1 MANNNY
7 SITFKSLRA
16 EAGSSPYVVNI
27 GGGTGAAI
35 PLKGGAQPFFTQEDG
50 SDDLFIPVRT
60 QSGYLR
66 IVDDGYAA
74 DGVTPFDWK
83 DMIPETDTSR
93 PVTLTRGGTVMWQG
107 FMQAQDFGS
116 QLYGNPQEREFPIQC
131 PLSVTEGS
139 DINYTQKEIRNF
151 AYLLQQILSVIPSEC
166 RPSNIMV
173 QGGAD
178 ARTFLMKQIDWQ
190 NFSDEDGN
198 GGMTA
203 RFTMYQCLEDMCRYW
218 GWTARTSGDTLWLIR
233 GARALDGFLS
243 LSSSSL
249 DTLASGTSAGSIVSA
264 PSVKQLSGDIFAST
278 YQQELLMRGV
288 YKATVRAD
296 GNAADSSL
304 VALYPQSVI
313 KQMQAGTDY
322 TESWTGQGG
331 ITIDHTVTYTGDI
344 TSFSTDLLV
353 GSASGGSFNMMT
365 VNDGNDN
372 AARPVV
378 RIRQNYTGAA
388 LVSFETVYEHSLCEG
403 YVEIFGI
410 VYKFGN
416 KYDNSGAKVANQK
429 HMWVRV
435 GVGKDR
441 QHALWATPGI
451 GGRATWSSAQ
461 TAFQVII
468 GNNDS
473 LLTRLQLPQS
483 AYGLLFVDLL
493 GSEDFNP
500 FPPPTPWSDHTFEI
514 ADFSVSVQRD
524 TMYLDLTTGFFGRR
538 MQRELSDNRTY
549 TSTNVNKNRDEWSTD
564 CIFAC
569 DNDMTFGFGVILDED
584 GTPMK
589 GVATGGIVGVL
600 LQPEQMLADAV
611 AGYWHTS
618 KTKLDMEL
626 RYENVGAITPQ
637 DSVQVAGVTGYV
649 ISIGHEWRDD
659 IIKVTTLEW

>member
-1 MANNNY
+1 MPNNY

-16 EAGSSPYVVNI
+16 GTTYVVNI

-35 PLKGGAQPFFTQEDG
+35 PLKGGAQPFTTQEDG

-66 IVDDGYAA
+66 IVDDGLDANGNA
-74 DGVTPFDWK
+74 FDWK
-83 DMIPETDTSR
+83 DLVPETDTSR
-93 PVTLTRGGTVMWQG
+93 PVTLTAGGTTLWQG

-116 QLYGNPQEREFPIQC
+116 LLYGNPQEREFPIQC
-131 PLSVTEGS
+131 SLSVTEGS

-166 RPSNIMV
+166 RPSNIMA

-190 NFSDEDGN
+190 NFSTGDGN

-218 GWTARTSGDTLWLIR
+218 GWTARTSGNTLWLIR
-233 GARALDGFLS
+233 GAYALDGFLS
-243 LSSSSL
+243 LSSSAL
-249 DTLASGTSAGSIVSA
+249 DTLAGGTSAGSIVSA
-264 PSVKQLSGDIFAST
+264 PSVKQLSGDIFASD

-288 YKATVRAD
+288 YKATVKAD
-296 GNAADSSL
+296 GNAADPSL

-313 KQMQAGTDY
+313 KQMQSGTDY
-322 TESWTGQGG
+322 TESWTGQDG
-331 ITIDHTVTYTGDI
+331 IVIDHTVTYTGDI

-353 GSASGGSFNMMT
+353 GSASGGSFNLMT
-365 VNDGNDN
+365 VNDGKDN

-403 YVEIFGI
+403 YVEISGI

-416 KYDNSGAKVANQK
+416 KYDNSGASTANQK

-441 QHALWATPGI
+441 QHAVWGTPDAL
-451 GGRATWSSAQ
+451 GRATWGSAQ
-461 TAFQVII
+461 TAFQVVI

-473 LLTRLQLPQS
+473 LLIRLQLPQS

-514 ADFSVSVQRD
+514 ADFAVSVQRD
-524 TMYLDLTTGFFGRR
+524 TMYLDLTTGFFGRW
-538 MQRELSDNRTY
+538 MERELSDNRTY

-569 DNDMTFGFGVILDED
+569 DNDMAFGYGVILDED
-584 GTPMK
+584 GSPMK

-600 LQPEQMLADAV
+600 LHPEQMLADAV

-637 DSVQVAGVTGYV
+637 DIVQVAGVTGYA

-659 IIKVTTLEW
+659 LMRVTTLEW

>member
-1 MANNNY
+1 MPNNY

-16 EAGSSPYVVNI
+16 GTTYVVNI

-35 PLKGGAQPFFTQEDG
+35 PLKGGAQPFTTQEDG
-50 SDDLFIPVRT
+50 SDDLFTPVRT

-66 IVDDGYAA
+66 IVDDGLDANGNA
-74 DGVTPFDWK
+74 FDWK
-83 DMIPETDTSR
+83 DLVPETDTSR
-93 PVTLTRGGTVMWQG
+93 PVTLTAGGTTLWKG

-116 QLYGNPQEREFPIQC
+116 ILYGNPQEREFPIQC

-166 RPSNIMV
+166 RPSSIMA

-190 NFSDEDGN
+190 NFSTGDGN

-218 GWTARTSGDTLWLIR
+218 GWTARTSGSTLWLIR
-233 GARALDGFLS
+233 GAHALDGFLS
-243 LSSSSL
+243 LSSSAL
-249 DTLASGTSAGSIVSA
+249 DTLAGGTSAGSIVSA
-264 PSVKQLSGDIFAST
+264 PSVKQLSGDIFASS

-288 YKATVRAD
+288 YKATVKAD
-296 GNAADSSL
+296 GNAADPSL

-313 KQMQAGTDY
+313 KQMKAGTDY
-322 TESWTGQGG
+322 TESWNGQDG

-344 TSFSTDLLV
+344 TEFSTDLLV
-353 GSASGGSFNMMT
+353 GSANGGSFNMMT
-365 VNDGNDN
+365 VNDGKDN

-378 RIRQNYTGAA
+378 RIRQNYTGSTLA
-388 LVSFETVYEHSLCEG
+388 SFETVYEHSLCEG
-403 YVEIFGI
+403 YVEISGI
-410 VYKFGN
+410 IYKFGN
-416 KYDNSGAKVANQK
+416 KFDNSGARADAQQ

-451 GGRATWSSAQ
+451 GGRATWSSTQ
-461 TAFQVII
+461 TSFQVII
-468 GNNDS
+468 GNGDN
-473 LLTRLQLPQS
+473 LLSRLQLPQS

-500 FPPPTPWSDHTFEI
+500 FPPMPWTDHTFEI
-514 ADFSVSVQRD
+514 ADFAVSVQRN

-538 MQRELSDNRTY
+538 MERELSDNRTY

-569 DNDMTFGFGVILDED
+569 DNDMTFGYGVLLDED

-600 LQPEQMLADAV
+600 LHPEQMLADAV

-637 DSVQVAGVTGYV
+637 DIVQVAGVTGYA

-659 IIKVTTLEW
+659 LMRVTTLEW

>member
-16 EAGSSPYVVNI
+16 GTTYVVNI

-35 PLKGGAQPFFTQEDG
+35 PLKGGAQPFYTQEDG

-83 DMIPETDTSR
+83 DLIPETDTSR

-116 QLYGNPQEREFPIQC
+116 QLYGNRQEREFPIQC

-151 AYLLQQILSVIPSEC
+151 AYLLQQILSVIPREC

-178 ARTFLMKQIDWQ
+178 ASTFLMKQIDWQ

-218 GWTARTSGDTLWLIR
+218 GWTARTSGNTLWLIR

-243 LSSSSL
+243 LSSSAL
-249 DTLASGTSAGSIVSA
+249 DTLASGKSAGSIVSA
-264 PSVKQLSGDIFAST
+264 PGVKQLSGDIFAST

-313 KQMQAGTDY
+313 KQMQAGSDY
-322 TESWTGQGG
+322 TESW
-331 ITIDHTVTYTGDI
+331 DFVKETVTYTGDL
-344 TSFSTDLLV
+344 TEFSTDLLK

-365 VNDGNDN
+365 VNDGKDGT
-372 AARPVV
+372 ASPVV
-378 RIRQNYTGAA
+378 RISQNYSGTA
-388 LVSFETVYEHSLCEG
+388 LVSFETVYEHSLCDGLLELSG
-403 YVEIFGI
+403 E
-410 VYKFGN
+410 VYKYGGRF
-416 KYDNSGAKVANQK
+416 DNSSAKATEQQ
-429 HMWVRV
+429 HMWLRV
-435 GVGKDR
+435 GVGRDR
-441 QHALWATPGI
+441 EHAVWATPGI

-461 TAFQVII
+461 IAFQVII
-468 GNNDS
+468 GNSSD
-473 LLTRLQLPQS
+473 LLARLQLPS
-483 AYGLLFVDLL
+483 AAYGLVFIDLL

-500 FPPPTPWSDHTFEI
+500 FPSPVPVVWTDHTFEI
-514 ADFSVSVQRD
+514 ADFSVSMQRN

-538 MQRELSDNRTY
+538 MERELSDNRTY

-569 DNDMTFGFGVILDED
+569 DNDMTFGYGVILDEN

-600 LQPEQMLADAV
+600 LHPEQMLADAV

-626 RYENVGAITPQ
+626 RYDTVGAITPQ
-637 DSVQVAGVTGYV
+637 DIVKVAGVTGYV

>member
-1 MANNNY
+1 MPNNY

-16 EAGSSPYVVNI
+16 GTTYVVNI

-35 PLKGGAQPFFTQEDG
+35 PLKGGAQPFTTQEDG
-50 SDDLFIPVRT
+50 SDDLFTPVRT

-66 IVDDGYAA
+66 IVDDGLDANGNA
-74 DGVTPFDWK
+74 FDWK
-83 DMIPETDTSR
+83 DLVPETDTSR
-93 PVTLTRGGTVMWQG
+93 PVTLTAGGTTLWHG

-116 QLYGNPQEREFPIQC
+116 LLYGNPQEREFPIQC

-178 ARTFLMKQIDWQ
+178 ARTFLLKQIDWQ
-190 NFSDEDGN
+190 NFSAEDEN

-218 GWTARTSGDTLWLIR
+218 GWTARTSGNTLWLIR
-233 GARALDGFLS
+233 GAHVSDGFLS

-296 GNAADSSL
+296 GNAADPSL
-304 VALYPQSVI
+304 VSLYPQSVI
-313 KQMQAGTDY
+313 KQMQAGTEY
-322 TESWTGQGG
+322 TERWNGQNG

-372 AARPVV
+372 EAQPVV

-388 LVSFETVYEHSLCEG
+388 LASFETVYEHSLCEG
-403 YVEIFGI
+403 YVEISGI
-410 VYKFGN
+410 IYKFGN
-416 KYDNSGAKVANQK
+416 KFDNSGAKVANQQ

-500 FPPPTPWSDHTFEI
+500 FPPMPWIDHTFEI
-514 ADFSVSVQRD
+514 ADFAVSVQRG
-524 TMYLDLTTGFFGRR
+524 TMFGSTFIGRR
-538 MQRELSDNRTY
+538 IQRNLSDNCTY

-569 DNDMTFGFGVILDED
+569 DNDMVFGYGVLLDED

-611 AGYWHTS
+611 AGYWNTS

-626 RYENVGAITPQ
+626 RYETVGAITPQ
-637 DSVQVAGVTGYV
+637 DIVQVAGVTGYA

-659 IIKVTTLEW
+659 LMRVTTLEW

>member
-1 MANNNY
+1 MPNNY

-16 EAGSSPYVVNI
+16 GTTYVVNI

-35 PLKGGAQPFFTQEDG
+35 PLKGGAQPFTTQEDG
-50 SDDLFIPVRT
+50 SDDLFTPVRT

-66 IVDDGYAA
+66 IVDDGLDANGNA
-74 DGVTPFDWK
+74 LDWK
-83 DMIPETDTSR
+83 DLVPETDTSR
-93 PVTLTRGGTVMWQG
+93 PVTLTAGGTTLWKG

-116 QLYGNPQEREFPIQC
+116 ILYGNPQEREFPIQC

-139 DINYTQKEIRNF
+139 DINDTQKEIRNF

-166 RPSNIMV
+166 RPSSIMA

-190 NFSDEDGN
+190 NFSTGDGN

-218 GWTARTSGDTLWLIR
+218 GWTARTSGSTLWLIR
-233 GARALDGFLS
+233 GAHALDGFLS
-243 LSSSSL
+243 LSSSAL
-249 DTLASGTSAGSIVSA
+249 DTLAGGTSAGSIVSA
-264 PSVKQLSGDIFAST
+264 PSVKQLSGDIFASS

-288 YKATVRAD
+288 YKATVKAD
-296 GNAADSSL
+296 GNAADPSL

-313 KQMQAGTDY
+313 KQMKAGTDY
-322 TESWTGQGG
+322 TESWNGQDG

-344 TSFSTDLLV
+344 TEFSTDLLV
-353 GSASGGSFNMMT
+353 GSANGGSFNMMT
-365 VNDGNDN
+365 VNDGKDN

-378 RIRQNYTGAA
+378 RIRQNYTGSTLA
-388 LVSFETVYEHSLCEG
+388 SFETVYEHSLCEG
-403 YVEIFGI
+403 YVEISGI
-410 VYKFGN
+410 IYKFGN
-416 KYDNSGAKVANQK
+416 KFDNSGARADAQQ

-451 GGRATWSSAQ
+451 GGRATWSSTQ
-461 TAFQVII
+461 TSFQVII
-468 GNNDS
+468 GSGDN
-473 LLTRLQLPQS
+473 LLSRLQLPQS

-500 FPPPTPWSDHTFEI
+500 FPPMPWTDHTFEI
-514 ADFSVSVQRD
+514 ADFAVSVQRN

-538 MQRELSDNRTY
+538 MERELSDNRTY

-569 DNDMTFGFGVILDED
+569 DNDMTFGYGVLLDED

-600 LQPEQMLADAV
+600 LHPEQMLADAV

-637 DSVQVAGVTGYV
+637 DIVQVAGVTGYA

-659 IIKVTTLEW
+659 LMRVTTLEW